1 MVPVVHFLG
10 HADIVNLAAD
20 QENRNPRKE
29 NQNMTTARTM
39 AAALCLVMR
48 AALALAGEPAAKP
61 ADAKVRIGVYDS
73 RAIVV
78 AFFGSEVFKAFD
90 GKELADKKA
99 EYDKAKAEGNQ
110 TRVAELEAWGKA
122 LQIRLHKQGFS
133 TAPVDD
139 ILKHIKDKMP
149 EIAKSAGVG
158 PIVSKWDKETLAKY
172 ESAERVDITMALVDA
187 FRPTEGQRKAAI
199 DIQKKTPISLKEA
212 ENIND

>member
-1 MVPVVHFLG
+1 
-10 HADIVNLAAD
+10 
-20 QENRNPRKE
+20 
-29 NQNMTTARTM
+29 MTTARMM
-39 AAALCLVMR
+39 AAALCLVLW
-48 AALALAGEPAAKP
+48 ATPALAGEPAAKP

-78 AFFGSEVFKAFD
+78 AFFGSEAFKASD

-110 TRVAELEAWGKA
+110 ARVAELEAWGKA

-139 ILKHIKDKMP
+139 ILKHVKDKMP

-158 PIVSKWDKETLAKY
+158 PIVSKWDKATLAKY
-172 ESAERVDITMALVDA
+172 MSAEQVDITMALINA
-187 FRPTEGQRKAAI
+187 FHPTEGQLKAAI

>member
-1 MVPVVHFLG
+1 M
-10 HADIVNLAAD
+10 
-20 QENRNPRKE
+20 
-29 NQNMTTARTM
+29 M
-39 AAALCLVMR
+39 AAALCLVLWATR
-48 AALALAGEPAAKP
+48 ALAGEPAAKP

-78 AFFGSEVFKAFD
+78 AFFGSEAFKASD

-110 TRVAELEAWGKA
+110 ARVAELEAWGKA

-139 ILKHIKDKMP
+139 ILKHVKDKMP

-158 PIVSKWDKETLAKY
+158 RLTVAWACRSDSPASRLSTASGMPSPPSARPAHPNSFSIVS
-172 ESAERVDITMALVDA
+172 
-187 FRPTEGQRKAAI
+187 
-199 DIQKKTPISLKEA
+199 
-212 ENIND
+212 